1 MKNINAILEI
11 ARDYLD
17 GKIDNISI
25 ALDLPNEIEK
35 RYAKMQKEDS
45 EFADM
50 IYYYLIEQG
59 TDKYYDVDSAE
70 FKRIMTKACEEVLDG
85 VY

>member
-17 GKIDNISI
+17 GKIPNISI

-45 EFADM
+45 EFAGM

-59 TDKYYDVDSAE
+59 TDKYYDVDPAE
-70 FKRIMTKACEEVLDG
+70 FKRIMTRACKEVLDG

>member
-1 MKNINAILEI
+1 
-11 ARDYLD
+11 
-17 GKIDNISI
+17 
-25 ALDLPNEIEK
+25 
-35 RYAKMQKEDS
+35 MQKKDS

-59 TDKYYDVDSAE
+59 TNKYYDVDSVE
-70 FKRIMTKACEEVLDG
+70 FKRIMTRAREEVLDG

>member
-1 MKNINAILEI
+1 MLMITVSP
-11 ARDYLD
+11 D
-17 GKIDNISI
+17 
-25 ALDLPNEIEK
+25 EIEK

-50 IYYYLIEQG
+50 IYYYLIGKG
-59 TDKYYDVDSAE
+59 TDKYYDVDSSE
-70 FKRIMTKACEEVLDG
+70 FKKIMTKACEEVLDG